1 MAFLEL
7 RSNLKFLNL
16 PDARRAACVREK
28 PDCIV
33 LAPREGLT
41 PSLAPPVRIFLGT
54 EPGQYRAERVF
65 VWSIEQSRDPSRVYE
80 VYLMKDLAG
89 FDRRGWTTGF
99 TNYRFAVP
107 HLAGATGRAIFN
119 DVDEAYTGDPGELF
133 DLDMGGHGYLATSD
147 SETSVMLI
155 DCERMAPIW
164 TLECAQKKMKKQVLA
179 TTLEVRGIRGDL
191 PPEWTARDEEFEEG
205 RSKLQ
210 HWTTLQTQPWRPVPG
225 RFVYQPNP
233 TGELWFDLK
242 RSADA
247 AGFQVFTAKRTS
259 SLYTSL
265 IERLRAAPR
274 RARRAGPRAAGE
286 GLRALIAGSGA
297 RTLLDFALVGAGEES
312 PSRVEPSVTRYD
324 LASPPPPEELPARFD
339 GVVCAEVLEYLPD
352 DDVPWVVD
360 GLFERAEM
368 FVYAVVGND
377 SRTAALTDGSQLPS
391 QPRPGSW
398 WCEVFEAASQR
409 RPEVYWA
416 LELAGRDTKGRTTRQ
431 LRDGGRLLGGAPTV
445 WVLSDEQ
452 RENTTQA
459 MALADA
465 LGWTYQ
471 RKDLRF
477 TALARLP
484 AVLLGA
490 SRRGLDRTSRAV
502 IRPPWPDVVVAAG
515 RRTAPVAHWIR
526 EQALGRTRLVQLG
539 RRGAEVADSFD
550 AVVSPAYA
558 RLWPHPRRIETTAL
572 LTRSTSKRLA
582 RADEGLREELGE
594 APRPLVVLL
603 VDAPNGRRRLSPETA
618 RYLGEQVRDV
628 TQVAGGSVYA
638 LAGAGT
644 DEAAVVALSRGL
656 GDSGVV
662 HRRRRGSKANGYS
675 NLLELADAVVVPGDD
690 ELLLSEA
697 AASGKPVYLAPVSER
712 WLGPADA
719 LRKWVDRRANARPT
733 NRRGTPRPQQGL
745 EYLCA
750 RLIDRGIVS
759 PPVDLG
765 ELHRALYRL
774 RIALPLGVPLQTGA
788 RPVLSEADEVAR
800 GVRTLLGHS
809 SFDGPSEPSVE

>member
-7 RSNLKFLNL
+7 RSSLKFLNP

-33 LAPREGLT
+33 LAPREGVT
-41 PSLAPPVRIFLGT
+41 RSPAAPVRIFLGT

-65 VWSIEQSRDPSRVYE
+65 VWSIEQARDPARVYE
-80 VYLMKDLAG
+80 IYLMKDLVG

-107 HLAGATGRAIFN
+107 HLAGGKGRAIFN

-155 DCERMAPIW
+155 DCERMAPLW
-164 TLECAQKKMKKQVLA
+164 ALESAQRKMKKQILA
-179 TTLEVRGIRGDL
+179 ATLEIRGIRGDL
-191 PPEWTARDEEFEEG
+191 PPEWTARDEEFQEG

-233 TGELWFDLK
+233 TGELWFDMK
-242 RSADA
+242 RAADA
-247 AGFQVFTAKRTS
+247 EGYQVFTAERTS
-259 SLYTSL
+259 AAYKSL

-274 RARRAGPRAAGE
+274 AARRERPGEADE
-286 GLRALIAGSGA
+286 GLRALVARSGA
-297 RTLLDFALVGAGEES
+297 RTLLEFALVGASEEASS
-312 PSRVEPSVTRYD
+312 PLEAGVTRFD
-324 LASPPPPEELPARFD
+324 LASPPSPEELPARFD
-339 GVVCAEVLEYLPD
+339 GVVCAELLEYLPD

-360 GLFERAEM
+360 ALFERARM
-368 FVYAVVGND
+368 FVHAVVGN
-377 SRTAALTDGSQLPS
+377 SPRTAAQTDGSELSS
-391 QPRPGSW
+391 QPRPASW
-398 WCEVFEAASQR
+398 WYEIFEAASQR
-409 RPEVYWA
+409 HPELYWV
-416 LELAGRDTKGRTTRQ
+416 LELDARDARGRTTRQ
-431 LRDGGRLLGGAPTV
+431 QRDGGRLLGRAPTV
-445 WVLSDEQ
+445 WMLSDEQ

-459 MALADA
+459 MALTDS
-465 LGWTYQ
+465 LGWPCQ

-484 AVLLGA
+484 AVVSGA
-490 SRRGLDRTSRAV
+490 SRRGLDRASRAV

-515 RRTAPVAHWIR
+515 PRTAPVARWIR
-526 EQALGRTRLVQLG
+526 EQTLGRTRLVQLG
-539 RRGAEVADSFD
+539 REGTEVADCFD

-572 LTRSTSKRLA
+572 LTRAMPKRLA
-582 RADEGLREELGE
+582 RAEDGLRVEVAET
-594 APRPLVVLL
+594 PRPLVVLL
-603 VDAPNGRRRLSPETA
+603 VDAPKGRRRLSPETA
-618 RYLGEQVRDV
+618 RCLGAQVRDV
-628 TQVAGGSVYA
+628 AQAAGGSVVA

-644 DEAAVVALSRGL
+644 DEAALVALRDGL
-656 GDSGVV
+656 GASGVV
-662 HRRRRGSKANGYS
+662 HRRRSGSGPKAGS
-675 NLLELADAVVVPGDD
+675 NLLEHADVVVVPGND

-697 AASGKPVYLAPVSER
+697 AASGKPVYVAALPQRSPGPVE
-712 WLGPADA
+712 P
-719 LRKWVDRRANARPT
+719 LRKWVSRRAHSRPA
-733 NRRGTPRPQQGL
+733 NRRGTARPQQGL

-759 PPVDLG
+759 PPLDLG
-765 ELHRALYRL
+765 ELHRELYRR
-774 RIALPLGVPLQTGA
+774 RIALPLGVPLETGP
-788 RPVLSEADEVAR
+788 RPALSEADPVALR
-800 GVRTLLGHS
+800 VRILLGYTGV
-809 SFDGPSEPSVE
+809 DERSEPSVA